1 MHRRQVLRLLAM
13 ACGMIVMFPFRR
25 WRISDGMSVTRSF
38 YIAGVRF
45 NPTLDVLKMGDRL
58 IMKRDSWNGER
69 CYAIYTEG
77 GQLIGYLP
85 RQMIPI
91 LGDLADQEWRLTSI
105 NSDTVPWKWYKM
117 ELMS

>member
-1 MHRRQVLRLLAM
+1 MRRRQVLRLLAM

-25 WRISDGMSVTRSF
+25 WRISDGISVTRSF

-45 NPTLDVLKMGDRL
+45 NPTLDVLKIGDC
-58 IMKRDSWNGER
+58 IVMKGDAWNGEK

-77 GQLIGYLP
+77 GQQIGYLP

-91 LGDLADQEWRLTSI
+91 LGDLADQEWRLISI
-105 NSDTVPWKWYKM
+105 NADTVPWKRYKIG
-117 ELMS
+117 LVS